1 MVRPVHTAWLLPSL
15 VTVAV
20 ALLVASHGRWWELP
34 DRHNPFAP
42 LVVADKPNWLTRHK
56 LDRLT
61 NDPALCRAVLQAS
74 GAAATAMADRD
85 AGSDCGWT
93 NAVQLRSSA
102 AVDLASPVIMSC
114 RTAVSFALWAHHLVQ
129 PAAIKHF
136 GRSVRK
142 VEHLGSYAC
151 RNVNN
156 AKEGRRSRHA
166 YAEALDIGGFV
177 LEDGARISVL
187 HDWPRGDDR
196 SRFLRAAHA
205 GACRWFDGV
214 LGPEY
219 NRLHADH
226 LHLERGPW
234 RVCR

>member
-1 MVRPVHTAWLLPSL
+1 MVRPVRTALWLPPLFAA
-15 VTVAV
+15 AV
-20 ALLVASHGRWWELP
+20 GVLVASHGVWWQVP

-42 LVVADKPNWLTRHK
+42 LVVADEPNWLTRHK

-61 NDPALCRAVLQAS
+61 NDPALCRAVLQTS
-74 GAAATAMADRD
+74 GSAATPVPDRD
-85 AGSDCGWT
+85 AGGECGWT
-93 NAVQLRSSA
+93 DSVQLRGSA
-102 AVDLASPVIMSC
+102 AIDLASPVVLSC
-114 RTAVSFALWAHHLVQ
+114 RAAVSFALWAQHVVQ
-129 PAAIKHF
+129 PAAIEHL
-136 GRSVRK
+136 GRSVRR

-156 AKEGRRSRHA
+156 APEGRRSRHA
-166 YAEALDIGGFV
+166 RAEALDVVGFV
-177 LEDGARISVL
+177 LEDRVRISVL
-187 HDWPRGDDR
+187 HDWPRDDR
-196 SRFLRAAHA
+196 RAQFLRAAHG

-234 RVCR
+234 RACR